1 MPRKSPVTIADV
13 RRAVNNVGLQRILG
27 KIDRAGNAG
36 RLSATQ
42 EIELRLKAYGLKK
55 RNAAPTKR
63 AR

>member
-1 MPRKSPVTIADV
+1 MPRKSPVTIDTLK
-13 RRAVNNVGLQRILG
+13 RAVNNVKLQTILG
-27 KIDRAGNAG
+27 KIDRAGDAG

-42 EIELRLKAYGLKK
+42 EIELRLRAYGLKK

>member
-1 MPRKSPVTIADV
+1 MPKKSSVTIDDL
-13 RRAVNNVGLQRILG
+13 RRSVNNVGLQRVIG

-42 EIELRLKAYGLKK
+42 EIELRLRAYSLKK

>member
-1 MPRKSPVTIADV
+1 MAKKNVTLDDV
-13 RRAVNNVGLQRILG
+13 RRAVNNVALQRVIG

-36 RLSATQ
+36 RLSETQ
-42 EIELRLKAYGLKK
+42 EVELRLKAYGLRR

>member
-1 MPRKSPVTIADV
+1 MPRKSPVTIDTLKC
-13 RRAVNNVGLQRILG
+13 AVNTAKLQTILG
-27 KIDRAGNAG
+27 KINRAGDTG

-42 EIELRLKAYGLKK
+42 ETELRLMAYALRK